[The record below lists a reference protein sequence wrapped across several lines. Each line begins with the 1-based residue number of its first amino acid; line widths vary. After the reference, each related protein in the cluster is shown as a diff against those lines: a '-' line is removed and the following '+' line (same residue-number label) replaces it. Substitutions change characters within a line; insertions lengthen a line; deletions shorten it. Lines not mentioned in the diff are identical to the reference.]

1 MRVVYISSYKP
12 KNLHM
17 TLDHTIRQA
26 YINTLLD
33 GGHTRI
39 ADVSNPTEGYIV
51 GGVTEPITMELHAKD
66 SITQDGFKFPEHTEY
81 VATNMAYVEVG
92 KQYSEFKKLWCM
104 LRVQLEDYT
113 SNLYKAGMGV
123 GTWIHKGKIY
133 FDLVQHM
140 CNLDVATTVAKER
153 GEIAIYDC
161 KNQKDILL

>member
-1 MRVVYISSYKP
+1 
-12 KNLHM
+12 M
-17 TLDHTIRQA
+17 TQDHTIRLA

-33 GGHTRI
+33 GGHTRLLERT
-39 ADVSNPTEGYIV
+39 VNPTEGYIV
-51 GGVTEPITMELHAKD
+51 GGVTEPT
-66 SITQDGFKFPEHTEY
+66 T
-81 VATNMAYVEVG
+81 MAYVEVG

-123 GTWIHKGKIY
+123 GTWIHEGKIY

-140 CNLDVATTVAKER
+140 YNLDVATDIAKER